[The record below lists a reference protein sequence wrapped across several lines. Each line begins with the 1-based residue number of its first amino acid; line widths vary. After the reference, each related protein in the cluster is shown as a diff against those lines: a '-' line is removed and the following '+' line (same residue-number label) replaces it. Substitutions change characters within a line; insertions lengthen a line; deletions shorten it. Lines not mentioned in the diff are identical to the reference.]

1 MQDDSMGLSSKIQ
14 KTRKILRENE
24 DFGKAKETDIVRDLI
39 YILQGVNGNYI
50 KYSFTDDS
58 YVIQLSVRRSTGNG
72 VRATRKY
79 CIFNK

>member
-1 MQDDSMGLSSKIQ
+1 MQEESFGLSSKIQ

-58 YVIQLSVRRSTGNG
+58 YNIQLSVSSLPGNG
-72 VRATRKY
+72 V
-79 CIFNK
+79 